1 MNFTYT
7 NDQHCFIY
15 SFSIGYTNLLIV
27 WQLFVLVVSSLPKKS
42 LKKQLSVPKENNRI
56 EPLDPLTFG
65 IAIVVR

>member
-15 SFSIGYTNLLIV
+15 SFGIGYTNLLIV